1 MPPRAQVGGN
11 RGSDPGPSLQQWA
24 SYLKRHWVATP
35 RPKDPRA
42 LGSDRMH
49 RKSCPRCM
57 RCKVSTDRV
66 LRQSDARRHT
76 ERFWE
81 PFALYMPPYDAAAR
95 HPWCRNVRA
104 ATDDFYDF
112 AERRR
117 ESQLNLCLSRS
128 RRRRDR
134 TRAAPLQNGAVFPS
148 HWTHS
153 TISISVKGVGNP
165 SSSAELPTK

>member
-1 MPPRAQVGGN
+1 MACRFFNASMRRSLSSSSTPVAPGRQMTKCSRTRCPPALRSNMGE
-11 RGSDPGPSLQQWA
+11 L
-24 SYLKRHWVATP
+24 LEAT
-35 RPKDPRA
+35 
-42 LGSDRMH
+42 LE
-49 RKSCPRCM
+49 CI
-57 RCKVSTDRV
+57 DRV

-165 SSSAELPTK
+165 SSSAESPTK